1 MKKILYTAARK
12 TFYIVDFQRK
22 SAKRLSNSPLFCS
35 LNEAIGFFLH
45 SIELSEFHNNLFEIP
60 YLSVSEY

>member
-1 MKKILYTAARK
+1 MKKILYTATRK
-12 TFYIVDFQRK
+12 TFYIVAFQRK
-22 SAKRLSNSPLFCS
+22 SAKRLSNSPWFCS